1 MSITAERYTAAMHSS
16 DLSDE
21 AHKIGQVDLIKAS
34 GMSKASV
41 ASHYLRIITK
51 PSRSD
56 IERMHAELVHEAK
69 AKKVASPHDSAAEA
83 MAWLIDQKCK
93 PCNGTGLK
101 VKEAKTYTCSKCKG
115 TMLAREPSSKDA
127 QLLIDHVMDCKRTH
141 SNNMNKL
148 LRPH

>member
-56 IERMHAELVHEAK
+56 IDRMHAELVYEFK
-69 AKKVASPHDSAAEA
+69 VKKVASPHDSAAEA
-83 MAWLIDQKCK
+83 IRMQNAYFR
-93 PCNGTGLK
+93 NHA
-101 VKEAKTYTCSKCKG
+101 E
-115 TMLAREPSSKDA
+115 
-127 QLLIDHVMDCKRTH
+127 HMDYAANAELGVPIG
-141 SNNMNKL
+141 SGSI
-148 LRPH
+148 